1 MLKVSPTRR
10 VQVGHITATLRK
22 LEKPIP
28 RWLEHVEQAP
38 NRSTVRQEKDKFLRE
53 IMKERG
59 LIGGLFGP
67 NERAALTSAK
77 QSLGSEG
84 AHVSNEVEE
93 EKRRKVSDALK
104 MYKILQGPDALPF
117 YKQDAMMSMHAR
129 LNQVINENGAVVGV
143 ESSNSVGD
151 VLQLQ
156 LPVVNPK
163 SFIIALNAAVRSL
176 ADDLELVCTEILG
189 MDKNSLPEESHPERF
204 LTLIRAMFNAFP
216 LRKDPSAV
224 DQFMIDHWKQI
235 GPLIE
240 PLGVCE
246 EDFAEWLRGHLDRV
260 IVNQRRVAPSLA
272 TTEMYNLSVDFPFD
286 QFVNPRSMGRLSHRQ
301 KMGAI
306 RWDSSQ
312 AGVQMEKLLT
322 MMRAFGGDLETIQ
335 TVSKQFQDF
344 VYDCEKL
351 GLRKWLEIADIES
364 EFEKSLPRGPSLVN
378 LEPSESDKSTA
389 RLMLKCAARGKA
401 NLLEFDAIDPSKL
414 LNGVPTKSVH
424 EEMQMY
430 CENKWLK
437 DTDIDDLIDVELA
450 AQYITKQPPP
460 SSSTGTSVN
469 ELTPLETVMESEKEF
484 VRTAGPAD
492 WENGDWK
499 WKKPSGAMFDTRLGK
514 YVRNQSLVDPNLNL
528 SSFRQYTC
536 DVRRMCSMS
545 SAGRVYY
552 ARSIVVVGN
561 GQGIYGFGVG
571 FGNTPRESN
580 ADAAVKALRNLR
592 YIDYD
597 PMRTLVTPVRGTE
610 YKARLFLR
618 PLRQG
623 KKLRCGRRFLPLFYI
638 LGLHNVRA
646 RFNHTRWYPRINAV
660 IRTLDQIQSRRT
672 LANATGKRYADI
684 MAPGDHWVHWPDRWF
699 DVVRR
704 TYQSKEKRI
713 KAERRRVLHNKTRG
727 HVVASP
733 LEVKPGWTK
742 YAWMNPLA
750 KYQREMGKTRTV
762 ARSVKQVPVSEHF
775 PTTPDS
781 QTTPQI
787 EQ

>member
-1 MLKVSPTRR
+1 MLKRSASCR
-10 VQVGHITATLRK
+10 VQVGHITSTLRK
-22 LEKPIP
+22 LEKPVP
-28 RWLEHVEQAP
+28 RWLEHVDQAP
-38 NRSTVRQEKDKFLRE
+38 ARNSVRTEKDKYLRE
-53 IMKERG
+53 IMREKG
-59 LIGGLFGP
+59 MIGGLFGP
-67 NERAALTSAK
+67 NERTALSSAK
-77 QSLGSEG
+77 PSLGAEG
-84 AHVSNEVEE
+84 VEVSNISEE
-93 EKRRKVSDALK
+93 DEQKKISDALK
-104 MYKILQGPDALPF
+104 MYRILQGPNALPF
-117 YKQDAMMSMHAR
+117 YKQDAILSMHAK
-129 LNQVINENGAVVGV
+129 LNQVMNEHGGQGK
-143 ESSNSVGD
+143 ETTFDKSIGD
-151 VLQLQ
+151 PLQLQ

-163 SFIIALNAAVRSL
+163 SFIIALNAAVGSL
-176 ADDLELVCTEILG
+176 SDDLELICTEILG
-189 MDKNSLPEESHPERF
+189 IEKSSLPEESHPERF
-204 LTLIRAMFNAFP
+204 LMLVKSVFGAFP
-216 LRKDPSAV
+216 LRKDPAAV

-235 GPLIE
+235 GNFLQ
-240 PLGVCE
+240 PLGVSE
-246 EDFAEWLRGHLDRV
+246 QDFSDWLRGHLERV
-260 IVNQRRVAPSLA
+260 TANQRRVAPSLA
-272 TTEMYNLSVDFPFD
+272 GNEMYSLSVDFPYD
-286 QFVNPRSMGRLSHRQ
+286 QFMNPKSIGRLSLRQ
-301 KMGAI
+301 KMTL
-306 RWDSSQ
+306 WDSSQ
-312 AGVQMEKLLT
+312 AGIQMERVLS
-322 MMRAFGGDLETIQ
+322 MMKAFGGDIESIKS
-335 TVSKQFQDF
+335 VSNQFQEF

-351 GLRKWLEIADIES
+351 GLKKWFGMDED
-364 EFEKSLPRGPSLVN
+364 EFERSLPRGPALVN
-378 LEPSESDKSTA
+378 LSPSEADISTA
-389 RLMLKCAARGKA
+389 KLMLKCAARGKG
-401 NLLEFDAIDPSKL
+401 NLLDFDAIDPVKL
-414 LNGVPTKSVH
+414 LTGMPTKSV
-424 EEMQMY
+424 EDEMTMFP
-430 CENKWLK
+430 ENESLRDSEIDSLINVEAAGEKMRSQQPVPDK
-437 DTDIDDLIDVELA
+437 SEITD
-450 AQYITKQPPP
+450 
-460 SSSTGTSVN
+460 
-469 ELTPLETVMESEKEF
+469 LEKVLESEKQF
-484 VRTAGPAD
+484 VRTAGPAE

-499 WKKPSGAMFDTRLGK
+499 WKKPSAAMFDTRLGK

-592 YIDYD
+592 YVDFD

-713 KAERRRVLHNKTRG
+713 KAERRRVLHSKTRG

-742 YAWMNPLA
+742 HAWMNPLA
-750 KYQREMGKTRTV
+750 KYQREKGKTRTI
-762 ARSVKQVPVSEHF
+762 ARSVKQVPVSDHF
-775 PTTPDS
+775 PAREAIPGDENNLV
-781 QTTPQI
+781 QI
-787 EQ
+787 ES